1 MAPID
6 LGPKEWLSLIGH
18 VKRWLGNLLRAR
30 ALRKQQSIE
39 ALRAV
44 VKAVRKT
51 TVYLRHLRDGTKRSR
66 RLESELALL
75 WTELAFAAEDI
86 GLDAL
91 AKRCNISGRYWAD
104 PAEFDDEFLRQAGVR
119 LGDIE
124 RLAKLSLKD
133 LKRA

>member
-6 LGPKEWLSLIGH
+6 LGPQEWLSLISH
-18 VKRWLGNLLRAR
+18 VKRWLGNLLSAR
-30 ALRKQQSIE
+30 ALRKRESTE

-51 TVYLRHLRDGTKRSR
+51 TVYLRHLREGSKRSR

-75 WTELAFAAEDI
+75 WTDLAFAVEDI

-91 AKRCNISGRYWAD
+91 AK
-104 PAEFDDEFLRQAGVR
+104 
-119 LGDIE
+119 
-124 RLAKLSLKD
+124 
-133 LKRA
+133 